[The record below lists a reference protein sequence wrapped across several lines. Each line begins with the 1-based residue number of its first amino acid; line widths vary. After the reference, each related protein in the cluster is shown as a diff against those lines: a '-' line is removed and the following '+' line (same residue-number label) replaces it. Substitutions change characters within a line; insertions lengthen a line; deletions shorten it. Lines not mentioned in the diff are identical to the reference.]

1 MWIKL
6 EDKISLDVGEDNFF
20 ANELPEKITAGSLIF
35 NLSQTD
41 QQYLLVV
48 EISGRLSKLQPHKMS

>member
-20 ANELPEKITAGSLIF
+20 ANELPEKICNHYGTLSALIKVG
-35 NLSQTD
+35 
-41 QQYLLVV
+41 YY
-48 EISGRLSKLQPHKMS
+48 H